1 MKGTDQLSGCCIPLA
16 SSGKWVPTCSKYRL
30 LRSFS
35 CPRELPL
42 LFSFLHQHPREP
54 TVLLLALWADIFV
67 IAATSPAS
75 LWDKRRATAQWKLA
89 FATCVNNP
97 SEYPGFDLPS
107 ECSEATINS
116 KVPHQVKMSLGVSS
130 PRKLWSSPCLNWKR
144 LSICVRHYTVSYL
157 VFFTVLLNGKYKWL
171 IPLLVISA
179 TQMVSSCSRLPPE
192 CVLLGCLVQYMYMR
206 LCLHPYSMSFCIG
219 SVIEKNPQFC
229 DFFN

>member
-1 MKGTDQLSGCCIPLA
+1 MSANLQQIQITAFLLLSQRAPLAVFFPPSASKGTHRPLA
-16 SSGKWVPTCSKYRL
+16 CPVSGYIC
-30 LRSFS
+30 
-35 CPRELPL
+35 
-42 LFSFLHQHPREP
+42 
-54 TVLLLALWADIFV
+54 V

-130 PRKLWSSPCLNWKR
+130 PRKLWLSPCLNWKR

-192 CVLLGCLVQYMYMR
+192 CVLLGCLVQYVYMR

>member
-1 MKGTDQLSGCCIPLA
+1 MGNECQPAANTDYCVPSLVPESSPCCFLSSISIQGNPP
-16 SSGKWVPTCSKYRL
+16 SSC
-30 LRSFS
+30 
-35 CPRELPL
+35 LPCERIYL
-42 LFSFLHQHPREP
+42 CHCGHL
-54 TVLLLALWADIFV
+54 
-67 IAATSPAS
+67 TSIS
-75 LWDKRRATAQWKLA
+75 LGQRRATAQWKLA

-192 CVLLGCLVQYMYMR
+192 CVLLGCLVQYVYMR